1 MSTNT
6 FTLVINNKTVKL
18 SDVELK
24 ELIKATS
31 FLAADTNSPVALKLH
46 SKVINALIA

>member
-6 FTLVINNKTVKL
+6 FTLTINNKTVKL
-18 SDVELK
+18 SSLELK

-31 FLAADTNSPVALKLH
+31 WLAADTNSPVAFALH
-46 SKVINALIA
+46 NKVIKALVA

>member
-6 FTLVINNKTVKL
+6 FTLTINNKTVKL

-31 FLAADTNSPVALKLH
+31 WLAADTTSPVALALH
-46 SKVINALIA
+46 SKIINALIA